1 MKIHRRQFLRFA
13 AGAAAV
19 PVLSPIA
26 WGQTYPTQPVRI
38 IVSGAAGSNSDILAR
53 VIGQWLSERF
63 GQSFVVE
70 NRSGGGTNIAT
81 EAVLRAPADGHTL
94 LLVAP
99 SSTINAT
106 LYEKLNF
113 NFIRD
118 IAPVAGIVH
127 VPGLM
132 VVNPSVPAKTVP
144 EFIAYAKANPGKIN
158 MASPGIGTGPHMAG
172 ELFKMMSGVNMVHVP
187 YRGNVPALTD
197 LIGGQVHV
205 MFDGIPTSIEH
216 VKSGKLRPLAVTT
229 TTRSEALPDIP
240 TVSDFVPGYEISA
253 RFGLGAPKNT
263 PSEVINKLNREIN
276 AGLADPKIKARLAEL
291 GSTPIAGSPTD
302 FGALIAQE
310 TDKWARVIRAANIK
324 PE

>member
-1 MKIHRRQFLRFA
+1 MKIQRRQFLRLA
-13 AGAAAV
+13 ASAAAV
-19 PVLSPIA
+19 PGLSPVA

-38 IVSGAAGSNSDILAR
+38 IVSVAAGSNPDILAR
-53 VIGQWLSERF
+53 VMGQWLSVRL
-63 GQSFVVE
+63 GQSLVVE
-70 NRSGGGTNIAT
+70 NRPGGGTNIAT
-81 EAVLRAPADGHTL
+81 EAVVRAPADGHTL

-118 IAPVAGIVH
+118 IAPVAGIVDM
-127 VPGLM
+127 PGLM
-132 VVNPSVPAKTVP
+132 VVNPSVPAKTVS

-172 ELFKMMSGVNMVHVP
+172 ELFKLMSGVNMVHVP

-197 LIGGQVHV
+197 PIGGSVHV

-240 TVSDFVPGYEISA
+240 TVNDFVPGYEMSA
-253 RFGLGAPKNT
+253 RFGLGAPRNT
-263 PSEVINKLNREIN
+263 PSEVINKLNREI
-276 AGLADPKIKARLAEL
+276 
-291 GSTPIAGSPTD
+291 
-302 FGALIAQE
+302 
-310 TDKWARVIRAANIK
+310 
-324 PE
+324 